1 MLQSVKLL
9 IIAHICISLGGFLI
23 HLRLHPLGQSLYFWW
38 AAPVAAFS
46 VVVLPFLFARRS
58 TVGWGYMLN
67 AGTVL
72 IGLVG
77 MAYYSL
83 MKADWPI
90 TLSFIL
96 RESTLPYTFVLLA
109 KLAIAHVILVEM
121 RSQEVRKE
129 ERGCSE

>member
-1 MLQSVKLL
+1 MQQSVKLL

-23 HLRLHPLGQSLYFWW
+23 HLRLHPPGQSLYFWW
-38 AAPVAAFS
+38 AAPVSAFS
-46 VVVLPFLFARRS
+46 VIVLPFLFAGRS

-77 MAYYSL
+77 MAYFSVL
-83 MKADWPI
+83 KAVWPM
-90 TLSFIL
+90 TLSFIFRDSL
-96 RESTLPYTFVLLA
+96 LPYMFVLLA

-121 RSQEVRKE
+121 HSQSIQRED
-129 ERGCSE
+129 RGCGE

>member
-9 IIAHICISLGGFLI
+9 IMAHICISFGGLLI

-38 AAPVAAFS
+38 AVPVVAFS
-46 VVVLPFLFARRS
+46 VIVLPFLFARRS

-77 MAYYSL
+77 MAYFSVL
-83 MKADWPI
+83 KADWPM
-90 TLSFIL
+90 TLSFIF
-96 RESTLPYTFVLLA
+96 RESTMPYMFILLA
-109 KLAIAHVILVEM
+109 KLAIAHVILVEI
-121 RSQEVRKE
+121 RSQGIRRE